1 MVICV
6 LIFANSTQEPHRT
19 SPARAFCRT
28 PIAQSYKIANKLR
41 NFFQP

>member
-6 LIFANSTQEPHRT
+6 LFCKFHTGSPPHL
-19 SPARAFCRT
+19 SSEGFCQT